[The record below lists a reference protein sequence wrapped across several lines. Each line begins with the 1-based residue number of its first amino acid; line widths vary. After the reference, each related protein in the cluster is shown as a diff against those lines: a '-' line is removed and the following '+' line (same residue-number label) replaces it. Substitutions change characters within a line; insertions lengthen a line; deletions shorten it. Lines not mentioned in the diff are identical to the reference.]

1 MDLTTRLKKRIG
13 KVNCEQEFGELE
25 YVKYSTRLGGL
36 CLYFVLQLFILENCF
51 GNGVVERFFYSALG
65 FFSSITQLVLLCGLF
80 YVSYSIYMLYILLI
94 LVLFC

>member
-1 MDLTTRLKKRIG
+1 MDSTTRLKKRIG
-13 KVNCEQEFGELE
+13 KVSCEQEFGELE

-36 CLYFVLQLFILENCF
+36 CLYFVLQLFILENHF

-80 YVSYSIYMLYILLI
+80 NVSYSIYMLYILLI
-94 LVLFC
+94 LALFC